1 MRKKWLLTT
10 DSHSLS
16 QMVKDV
22 MEQTLQGPTLH
33 MSC

>member
-16 QMVKDV
+16 QVVKEV
-22 MEQTLQGPTLH
+22 MEQILQGPMLH